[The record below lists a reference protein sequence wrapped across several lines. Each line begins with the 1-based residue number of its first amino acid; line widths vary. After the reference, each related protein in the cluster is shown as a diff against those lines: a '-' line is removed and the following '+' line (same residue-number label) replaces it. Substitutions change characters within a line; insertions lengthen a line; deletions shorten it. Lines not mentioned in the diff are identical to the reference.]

1 MAGIKPKELPAKML
15 RRFCNPN
22 SLGIEST
29 KDRSVMEMPII
40 AQDRA
45 LEAVSFAL
53 GMKGLEYNI
62 YVAGPSKAD
71 METLIDILIREAAEK
86 SPPPSDWV
94 YVHSFKDSEHPRAI
108 RFPTGKGRE
117 FKKDMEELIEIV
129 QVEIPEIFESEDY
142 SSRKEAVAKE
152 VSRRRAE
159 ALSKLE
165 EEAAQQGFVLN
176 VGQAGMMIIPA
187 RDGKPM
193 SEEEIKSLDIQE
205 KQVLRSKSEVLQ
217 VRMSQV
223 VRELRRLEKELKKKQ
238 KELDEQVALYAVGHL
253 IEELEEKYA
262 DNFDVLKYLGEV
274 KENIIKNLDDFRQKS
289 GAPQIPFTL
298 QQTQPNLTRYEANV
312 FVDNSECEGA
322 PVVIEANPT
331 FPNLFG
337 TIERKAQ
344 FGALFTDF
352 TMLRPGS
359 LHKANGGY
367 LVIKALDLL
376 KNYFSY
382 EGLKRVLKSGEI
394 SVEDL
399 GEQLGLFTTRVL
411 KPQPIPLNLKV
422 VLIGSPFIY
431 RLLHFY
437 DEDFPKLFKVKA
449 HLDDQMKATP
459 DEIRDYIS
467 FMRTVIEKERLP
479 HLDKTGIA
487 RVIEYASELAGHREK
502 LTLNISQVSDI
513 IREASFWVKL
523 EQSEMITAAHV
534 EEAILKKK
542 NRSNLYEERLQELVQ
557 ENILKV
563 ETSGTV
569 VGQVNGLSV
578 LDLGDYMFARPSR
591 ITATV
596 SLGKGGVV
604 DIERESNLGG
614 SYHTKGVMILSGYLK
629 NKYAHDIPLALS
641 ASIAFEQSYSYIDGD
656 SASSAELFALLSA
669 IANCPA
675 KQSVAIT
682 GSVSQ
687 RGEIQPIG
695 AVTAKIEGF
704 FDVCNQRGLTGEEG
718 VIIPV
723 HNVKDLML
731 KREVVEAVREGKFHI
746 YSIATVDEGVE
757 ILTGLKAGRLRKDGR
772 YTEGSFNDL
781 VQTSLKEMFKK
792 AKRLG
797 TEKG

>member
-1 MAGIKPKELPAKML
+1 MAGTKAKELPVKML
-15 RRFCNPN
+15 RGFCDPD
-22 SLGIEST
+22 SLGIKST
-29 KDRSVMEMPII
+29 RDGDTMEVPVI
-40 AQDRA
+40 AQERA
-45 LEAVSFAL
+45 VGAINFAL
-53 GMKGLEYNI
+53 GIPSLEYNV

-71 METLIDILIREAAEK
+71 METLTDILFRKAAAQV
-86 SPPPSDWV
+86 SPPYDWV
-94 YVHSFKDSEHPRAI
+94 YVHNFKDPEHPRAI

-117 FKKDMEELIEIV
+117 FQKDMAELIEIV

-152 VSRRRAE
+152 FARKRAQE
-159 ALSKLE
+159 LARLE
-165 EEAAQQGFVLN
+165 EEVAQQGFILN

-187 RDGKPM
+187 RNGKPM
-193 SEEEIKSLDIQE
+193 SEEEIKSLDLEE
-205 KQVLRSKSEVLQ
+205 KKTLRGRSELLQ
-217 VRMSQV
+217 VRMNQV
-223 VRELRRLEKELKKKQ
+223 VRELRKLEKELKKRQ

-253 IEELEEKYA
+253 IDDLEEKYSSSPE
-262 DNFDVLKYLGEV
+262 VLKYLGEV
-274 KENIIKNLDDFRQKS
+274 KEDIIKNLDDFRHKG
-289 GAPQIPFTL
+289 GAPQMPFAMH
-298 QQTQPNLTRYEANV
+298 QAQPNLTRYEVNV
-312 FVDNSECEGA
+312 FIDNSELEGA
-322 PVVIEANPT
+322 PVVVESNPT

-382 EGLKRVLKSGEI
+382 EGVKRVLKSGEI

-422 VLIGSPFIY
+422 ILIGSPLIY
-431 RLLHFY
+431 HLLHFY

-449 HLDDQMKATP
+449 HLDDQMKLTP
-459 DEIRDYIS
+459 EGIKDYIS
-467 FMRTVIEKERLP
+467 FMRTVIEKEQLL

-487 RVIEYASELAGHREK
+487 RVIEYGSELAGHREK
-502 LTLNISQVSDI
+502 LSLNVSQLADI
-513 IREASFWVKL
+513 IREASFWARQ
-523 EQSEMITAAHV
+523 ENSELITVAHV
-534 EEAILKKK
+534 EKAILEKK
-542 NRSNLYEERLQELVQ
+542 NRSNLYEERIHELIQ

-563 ETSGTV
+563 ETSGAV
-569 VGQVNGLSV
+569 VGQVNGLSI
-578 LDLGDYMFARPSR
+578 LDLGDYAFARPSR

-669 IANCPA
+669 VANYPV
-675 KQSVAIT
+675 KQSLAVT

-695 AVTAKIEGF
+695 GVTAKIEGF
-704 FDVCNQRGLTGEEG
+704 FDICKQRGLTGEEG
-718 VIIPV
+718 VIIPA

-731 KREVVEAVREGKFHI
+731 KKEVVEAVREGKFHI
-746 YSIATVDEGVE
+746 YPIATVDEGME

-772 YTEGSFNDL
+772 YTKGSFNEL
-781 VQTSLKEMFKK
+781 VQTNLKEMFKK
-792 AKRLG
+792 AKRLD